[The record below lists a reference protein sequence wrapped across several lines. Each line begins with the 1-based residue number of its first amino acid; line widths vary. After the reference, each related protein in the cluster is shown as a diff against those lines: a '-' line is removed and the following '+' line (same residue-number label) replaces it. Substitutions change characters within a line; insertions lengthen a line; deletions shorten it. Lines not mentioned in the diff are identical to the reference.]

1 MWYAFYVA
9 WARTD
14 GNDRLSWAA
23 RPLCPLDLVVRSPR
37 NAESFK
43 DWGFGFMSSVIDR
56 SSSRIKPEKI
66 EQAVIRFAGD
76 SGDGM
81 QITGSQFT
89 NTVAL
94 YGNDIATFPDFPAEI
109 RAPAGT
115 LPGVSGYQLHFASSD
130 VYTPGDAVDVL
141 IAMNPAALKVN
152 IADLKPNGI
161 LIVNSDSFGENDLRK
176 AQLTANPLE
185 DHSLDKYRLF
195 SVELERLT
203 RVSLEHLGLD
213 AKSMDRCKNF
223 FALGMCYWLYNRS
236 TESTVR
242 WIEDKFKNKPL
253 LVEANKLAMKAGYSY
268 CEATEAFQ
276 ISYEI
281 PPAQL
286 APGSYRNM
294 SGNQALAL
302 GFVTASQKSGLRLF
316 QGSYPITPASDILH
330 ELAQYK
336 DFGVMT
342 FQAEDEI
349 AAVTSTIGAAYAGA
363 LGLTT
368 TSGPGMALKTEAI
381 GLAIAVEIPLVI
393 CDIQRGGPST
403 GLPTKTEQADLLQAL
418 FGRNSEAPVPVI
430 APATPSDCF
439 WAAIEASRIAVKYM
453 VPVILLSDGYLANGA
468 EPWRIPDLA
477 EIPEIPV
484 QFATEPNSPG
494 GYLPYKRNPD
504 TLARPWAVPG
514 TPGLEHRI
522 GGLEKQD
529 VTGNIN
535 YEPLNHENM
544 VRIRAAKVAAIAQDI
559 PEAVPSGDPK
569 GDLLIIA
576 WGSTH
581 GAITAAV
588 NAQRAEGRK
597 IGHVHLRHLNPLPSN
612 LGDVIKR
619 YKHVLVPELNMG
631 QLLWILRAKF
641 LVDAVGLNKIQGRP
655 FKQAE
660 LEQKIEEMLGVD

>member
-1 MWYAFYVA
+1 
-9 WARTD
+9 
-14 GNDRLSWAA
+14 
-23 RPLCPLDLVVRSPR
+23 
-37 NAESFK
+37 
-43 DWGFGFMSSVIDR
+43 MSTLIETPPVTHKREVIDR
-56 SSSRIKPEKI
+56 
-66 EQAVIRFAGD
+66 AVIRFAGD

-115 LPGVSGYQLHFASSD
+115 LPGVSGYQLHFSSSD
-130 VYTPGDAVDVL
+130 VYTPGDSVDVL
-141 IAMNPAALKVN
+141 IAMNPAALKMNV
-152 IADLKPNGI
+152 ADLKANGI
-161 LIVNSDSFGENDLRK
+161 LIVNSDAFTENDLRK
-176 AQLTANPLE
+176 AQSKTNPLE
-185 DHSLDKYRLF
+185 DHSLDKFRLF

-203 RVSLEHLGLD
+203 KVALEHLGID
-213 AKSMDRCKNF
+213 AKSISRCKNF

-236 TESTVR
+236 MEPTVR
-242 WIEDKFKNKPL
+242 WIDAKFKNKPL

-286 APGSYRNM
+286 EPGLYRNM

-302 GFVTASQKSGLRLF
+302 GFITASQKSGLKLF

-330 ELAQYK
+330 ELSQYK
-336 DFGVMT
+336 DFGVIT

-349 AAVTSTIGAAYAGA
+349 AAITSAIGAAYAGA
-363 LGLTT
+363 LAITT
-368 TSGPGMALKTEAI
+368 TSGPGMALKTEAL
-381 GLAIAVEIPLVI
+381 GLAVAVELPLVI

-418 FGRNSEAPVPVI
+418 FGRNSEAPIPVL
-430 APATPSDCF
+430 APATPGDCF
-439 WAAIEASRIAVKYM
+439 WITVEACKIALKYM
-453 VPVILLSDGYLANGA
+453 VPVIILSDGYLANGA
-468 EPWRIPDLA
+468 EPWQIPKVEDM
-477 EIPEIPV
+477 PEFSV
-484 QFATEPNSPG
+484 TYATDPAT
-494 GYLPYKRNPD
+494 YLPYKRDPD
-504 TLARPWAVPG
+504 TLARPWAIPG

-544 VRIRAAKVAAIAQDI
+544 VRIRAAKVQAVAQDI
-559 PEAVPSGDPK
+559 PLVVPAGDVA
-569 GDLLIIA
+569 GDLLIVS
-576 WGSTH
+576 WGSTY
-581 GAITAAV
+581 GAITQSV
-588 NAQRAEGRK
+588 KTQRAKGHT
-597 IGHVHLRHLNPLPSN
+597 IGHVHLRHLNPFPEN
-612 LGDVIKR
+612 LGEVLKN

-631 QLLWILRAKF
+631 QLSWMLRAKF
-641 LVDAVGLNKIQGRP
+641 LVNAMGLNKIQGRP
-655 FKQAE
+655 FKQNE
-660 LEQKIEEMLGVD
+660 LDQKIEEVLGL

>member
-1 MWYAFYVA
+1 MS
-9 WARTD
+9 TLID
-14 GNDRLSWAA
+14 S
-23 RPLCPLDLVVRSPR
+23 PLT
-37 NAESFK
+37 K
-43 DWGFGFMSSVIDR
+43 
-56 SSSRIKPEKI
+56 SRREKI
-66 EQAVIRFAGD
+66 DQAVIRFAGD

-115 LPGVSGYQLHFASSD
+115 LPGVSGYQLHFSSND

-152 IADLKPNGI
+152 VADLKANGI
-161 LIVNSDSFGENDLRK
+161 LIVNSDSFKETDLRK
-176 AQLTANPLE
+176 AQMTSNPLE
-185 DHSLDKYRLF
+185 DHSLDKFRLF

-203 RVSLEHLGLD
+203 RVALEHLGLD
-213 AKSMDRCKNF
+213 AKSVDRCKNF

-236 TESTVR
+236 MDSTVR

-286 APGSYRNM
+286 APGVYRNL

-302 GFVTASQKSGLRLF
+302 GFITASQKSGLRLF

-330 ELAQYK
+330 ELSQYK

-349 AAVTSTIGAAYAGA
+349 AAITSAIGAAYAGA
-363 LGLTT
+363 LAITT
-368 TSGPGMALKTEAI
+368 TSGPGMALKTEAM
-381 GLAIAVEIPLVI
+381 GLAVAVEIPLVV

-418 FGRNSEAPVPVI
+418 FGRNSEAPIPIV
-430 APATPSDCF
+430 AAATPSDCF
-439 WAAIEASRIAVKYM
+439 WAALEASRLAIKYM

-468 EPWRIPDLA
+468 EPWRIPDA
-477 EIPEIPV
+477 ADIPEIPV
-484 QFATEPNSPG
+484 RFATEPNSPTG
-494 GYLPYKRNPD
+494 AYLPYKRDPE

-529 VTGNIN
+529 VSGNIN
-535 YEPLNHENM
+535 YEPLNHEKM

-559 PEAVPSGDPK
+559 PDIEPAGDAE

-588 NAQRAEGRK
+588 KAQRAEGRR

-612 LGDVIKR
+612 LGEVIKR
-619 YKHVLVPELNMG
+619 YKKVLVPELNMG
-631 QLLWILRAKF
+631 QLLWVLRAKY

-655 FKQAE
+655 FKQVE
-660 LEQKIEEMLGVD
+660 LEQKIEDMLDA